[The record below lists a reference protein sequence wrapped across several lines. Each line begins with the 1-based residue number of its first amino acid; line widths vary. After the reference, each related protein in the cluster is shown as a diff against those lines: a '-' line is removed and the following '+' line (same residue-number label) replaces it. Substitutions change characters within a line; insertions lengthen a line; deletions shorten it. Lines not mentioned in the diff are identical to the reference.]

1 MTTSMLLVRRK
12 PDTPDRGRHR
22 LPDLCPTDTT
32 RPPTAAHRV
41 IDALVRAGT
50 PIALELSHLD
60 IQSYGDTP
68 TGRRRARAAVLLALA
83 LPGTVHFH
91 EADQWGLFDNPD
103 EARPSGQR
111 SGPRRPTQADTSL
124 ARLCRSALRI
134 RRNHTTPVVEWLP
147 SPPDVLSFR
156 RPDGTTG
163 TDLVCTLNAGPEVV
177 AMACVG
183 SPTLASSYYGLRDN
197 DLLLPPDTVV
207 WSNHRHP
214 R

>member
-1 MTTSMLLVRRK
+1 MTTSMLLVRSK
-12 PDTPDRGRHR
+12 PDTADRGRYR

-32 RPPTAAHRV
+32 RPPTAARPV

-50 PIALELSHLD
+50 PIAFELSHLD
-60 IQSYGDTP
+60 VRSYGDTP

-111 SGPRRPTQADTSL
+111 SGPHQPTQAGPSL

-134 RRNHTTPVVEWLP
+134 RRHHTSPVVEWLP
-147 SPPDVLSFR
+147 SPPDVLCFR
-156 RPDGTTG
+156 RPDETTG
-163 TDLVCTLNAGPEVV
+163 ADLVCTLNAGPEVV
-177 AMACVG
+177 ALACAG
-183 SPTLASSYYGLRDN
+183 RPTLASSYHGLRD
-197 DLLLPPDTVV
+197 DELLLPPDTVV
-207 WSNHRHP
+207 WSSRRDP